1 MSYDMWNSFF
11 IFYVIGDGYLS
22 KCPNSSLGREW
33 DKGALSQTHP
43 VTIPIPKW
51 PVLKLLES
59 YRHINWKVWKILKKL
74 KNAHSLNE
82 K

>member
-43 VTIPIPKW
+43 VTIPIPK
-51 PVLKLLES
+51 
-59 YRHINWKVWKILKKL
+59 
-74 KNAHSLNE
+74 
-82 K
+82 